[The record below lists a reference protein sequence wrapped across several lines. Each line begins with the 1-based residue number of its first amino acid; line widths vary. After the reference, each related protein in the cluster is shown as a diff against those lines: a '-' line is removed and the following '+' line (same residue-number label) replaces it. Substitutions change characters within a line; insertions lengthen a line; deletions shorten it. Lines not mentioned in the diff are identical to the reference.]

1 MMHSVTFSVFVC
13 FSVEPS
19 LVGESLE
26 VLQSLQAAMA
36 RNADSDEDDLD
47 EAALIPVQTQIV
59 GHHLAAISGQEDD
72 KAARVVCCKV
82 CERLSDEECCF
93 HLNCT

>member
-1 MMHSVTFSVFVC
+1 MMHSVTFSVFLC

-26 VLQSLQAAMA
+26 ILQSLQTAMA
-36 RNADSDEDDLD
+36 SDEDDLD

-59 GHHLAAISGQEDD
+59 GHHLSAVSGQEDD

-82 CERLSDEECCF
+82 CERLSDEERCF
-93 HLNCT
+93 H